1 MGMCPHFRPLF
12 KHDQTVHTDQ
22 VLGVSV
28 DFNDANIAW
37 AEKLGPT
44 YPLLSDMRRQAS
56 KAYGVLFD
64 DPTLI
69 ASPKTIPRYLQ
80 SKRSWFVIDKEG
92 VVRYAHVDTTRT
104 LVPNDDILQVL
115 RTLS

>member
-1 MGMCPHFRPLF
+1 
-12 KHDQTVHTDQ
+12 
-22 VLGVSV
+22 V

-37 AEKLGPT
+37 AEKLGLT

-64 DPTLI
+64 DPALMNT
-69 ASPKTIPRYLQ
+69 PKTIPRYLR

-92 VVRYAHVDTTRT
+92 VVRFTHVDTTRE
-104 LVPNDDILQVL
+104 LVPNDNILQAIRSL
-115 RTLS
+115 P